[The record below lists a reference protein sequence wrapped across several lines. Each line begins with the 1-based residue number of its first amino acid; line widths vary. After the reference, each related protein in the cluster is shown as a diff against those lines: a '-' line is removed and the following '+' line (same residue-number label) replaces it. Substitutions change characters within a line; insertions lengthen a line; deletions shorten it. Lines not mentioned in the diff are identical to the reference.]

1 MLPKDRLFRGY
12 GPLIGFA
19 AIFLA
24 VAVLVP
30 SQQREVRTVEGAG
43 AASRRAATAG
53 PEAEVA
59 GAEEEAVATDPVAG
73 DPAAAGIDPA
83 AGGAGGSTGP
93 GGAGAAAGGG
103 GGGGTKGPPALAGCG
118 PAQVPGDPYAP
129 PCITFSGNNGGA
141 TGRGVTGDTITV
153 AVRIQGFSNG
163 ILDAV
168 SKVAGATIP
177 DENADVIVRTVNGLT
192 EYFNKRFQFYGRK
205 LKLVVYN
212 GKGDVLKETTGG
224 GQEGAQADALK
235 VAQEIQA
242 FADVSA
248 VTPVYADAL
257 ASKQVVNVGAPF
269 VSREWLSQRRPF
281 SWSPFPDCSTVV
293 ESVASYYATKLY
305 GSPAALAGGDLR
317 GRPRQAAIIAPE
329 NSWYQECVNAGI
341 GILQKAGRA
350 GELALTTKYQ
360 LDIPRM
366 SSQADTT
373 LRQLKDRGITTVVC
387 GCDPLFLTFLTAKAK
402 EQGYFPEWVIT
413 GVAFVDN
420 DLIGQILQRDTWSRA
435 FGVSF
440 AGPTQPAG
448 TGLGYRAYKSV
459 RTDEPSIGVEL
470 LYNQLDLLAIG
481 IQMAGPALT
490 PQSFEKGMFD
500 YPRRTGPSG
509 TWGFGPGD
517 YATAEDAREVFWNPA
532 AGSALNRQPGAYQD
546 PNAGAR
552 FPIGRWPAAPPR
564 SAAG

>member
-30 SQQREVRTVEGAG
+30 SQQREVRTVESAG
-43 AASRRAATAG
+43 ATARRTAAAQ
-53 PEAEVA
+53 PDAEVA
-59 GAEEEAVATDPVAG
+59 GAEEEAGSTDPAAT
-73 DPAAAGIDPA
+73 DPAAAGADPA
-83 AGGAGGSTGP
+83 AGGAAPSGPAAGATP
-93 GGAGAAAGGG
+93 GGPGAAA
-103 GGGGTKGPPALAGCG
+103 KGPPTVAGCG
-118 PAQVPGDPYAP
+118 SAQVPGDPYAP
-129 PCITFSGNNGGA
+129 PCTTFTGNNGGA
-141 TGRGVTGDTITV
+141 TSRGVTGDTITV

-177 DENADVIVRTVNGLT
+177 DESADVIVRTVNGLT

-205 LKLVVYN
+205 LKLVVYD

-257 ASKQVVNVGAPF
+257 SSKQVVNVGAPF
-269 VSREWLSQRRPF
+269 VSREWLTQRRPF

-305 GSPAALAGGDLR
+305 GSPAALAGGELR

-366 SSQADTT
+366 SSQADTV

-402 EQGYFPEWVIT
+402 EQGFFPEWVMT

-420 DLIGQILQRDTWSRA
+420 DLIGQILQRDVWSRA

-440 AGPTQPAG
+440 AGPTQAAG

-459 RTDEPSIGVEL
+459 RPDEPSIGVEL

-532 AGSALNRQPGAYQD
+532 VGSPQNRRPGAYQD

-552 FPIGRWPAAPPR
+552 FPIGRWPATPPR